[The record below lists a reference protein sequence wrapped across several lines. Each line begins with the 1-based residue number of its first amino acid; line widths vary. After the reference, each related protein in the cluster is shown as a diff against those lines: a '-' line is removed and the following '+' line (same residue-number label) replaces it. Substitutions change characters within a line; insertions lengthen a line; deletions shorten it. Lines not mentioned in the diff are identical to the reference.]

1 MKRTYLSL
9 AISAFVFGI
18 SGMSVADPISGIFG
32 DKFFDYS
39 RDDGGIPHFKN
50 IPSDTVFDNKSML
63 YLHDSEE
70 IKNVTLNQD
79 STLKI
84 DGGGTAINTIVN
96 QDSVIFL
103 IKSKLNTPGAPTVQD
118 TIINPGGY
126 LNMEAHAV
134 SKGGLYVAKDAVLT
148 IDNVDGNFVNVKF
161 NTPVPA
167 ANVSIE
173 NLKLAGLVDITPTW
187 NEDDGEDGD
196 APFPDKPG
204 PYLVTQIHNLEMLPG
219 SKITMYGYESGA
231 QYNKLEINSLSGTGN
246 FELSTSLADNIGDLI
261 YVTGHASGNFGI
273 LVQDRGREIVHTE
286 NIRLVYIN
294 AGDAQFDLLN
304 KDGIVDIGI
313 HKYRYRLESKKDGEH
328 TEWYLVNEKKELP
341 QKPKKDP
348 TEMTNPTK
356 TDNKSTLVPIGFSSS
371 ARNIMSMSAS
381 SQHILNTELNTLH
394 QRQGNL
400 RSSDGEMEVWVRHL
414 SDNSRLN
421 THHYAAF
428 KNTMNGLQ
436 IGVGK
441 QFELERGKL
450 LTGAFTS
457 YSKSNVKFNI
467 GGNGDVESYS
477 SGLYATYLDQS
488 GLYFDTVLKGNRL
501 KNQIRT
507 RMNSG
512 DIGRAD
518 YNQSAFTASLETG
531 YTLPISQRVTF
542 DPYVRV
548 SYSHISSADY
558 TLSNGMQTDIHGTN
572 SLQSEAGA
580 RFGTHLTLGS
590 MEIMPYAKLAVSHEF
605 SGSNKVNI
613 NKVTFDNN
621 YSGNTGKYGLGINT
635 NVNKNISVYAEANY
649 LHGNK
654 IETPI
659 HTTAG
664 FKVLF

>member
-1 MKRTYLSL
+1 M
-9 AISAFVFGI
+9 
-18 SGMSVADPISGIFG
+18 D
-32 DKFFDYS
+32 
-39 RDDGGIPHFKN
+39 
-50 IPSDTVFDNKSML
+50 
-63 YLHDSEE
+63 
-70 IKNVTLNQD
+70 
-79 STLKI
+79 
-84 DGGGTAINTIVN
+84 
-96 QDSVIFL
+96 
-103 IKSKLNTPGAPTVQD
+103 
-118 TIINPGGY
+118 
-126 LNMEAHAV
+126 
-134 SKGGLYVAKDAVLT
+134 
-148 IDNVDGNFVNVKF
+148 
-161 NTPVPA
+161 
-167 ANVSIE
+167 
-173 NLKLAGLVDITPTW
+173 
-187 NEDDGEDGD
+187 
-196 APFPDKPG
+196 
-204 PYLVTQIHNLEMLPG
+204 
-219 SKITMYGYESGA
+219 GYESGA
-231 QYNKLEINSLSGTGN
+231 QYNKLEINNLSGTGN

-273 LVQDRGREIVHTE
+273 LVQDRGREIVHPE

-304 KDGIVDIGI
+304 KEGIVDIGI

-328 TEWYLVNEKKELP
+328 TEWYLVNEEKALP
-341 QKPKKDP
+341 QEPKQDP
-348 TEMTNPTK
+348 TKMTKPTK

-400 RSSDGEMEVWVRHL
+400 RSSDGEMEIWVRHL

-428 KNTMNGLQ
+428 KNTMHGLQ

-441 QFELERGKL
+441 QFELGRGKL
-450 LTGAFTS
+450 LAGAFTS

-488 GLYFDTVLKGNRL
+488 GLYFDAVLKGNRL
-501 KNQIRT
+501 KNQIRA

-531 YTLPISQRVTF
+531 YTLPISQLVTF

-548 SYSHISSADY
+548 SYSRISSADY
-558 TLSNGMQTDIHGTN
+558 TLSNGMQTDIQGAN

-590 MEIMPYAKLAVSHEF
+590 MEIMPYVKLAVSHEF

-635 NVNKNISVYAEANY
+635 NVNKNISVYAEVNY
-649 LHGNK
+649 LHGNRV
-654 IETPI
+654 ETPI
-659 HTTAG
+659 HSTAG

>member
-1 MKRTYLSL
+1 MKKTYLSL
-9 AISAFVFGI
+9 VISAFVFGV
-18 SGMSVADPISGIFG
+18 SGYAIADSNSGV
-32 DKFFDYS
+32 FDDRSFDPFSTNNKLTYFV
-39 RDDGGIPHFKN
+39 DN
-50 IPSDTVFDNKSML
+50 IPSDTVFNESIIFLRDDKK
-63 YLHDSEE
+63 
-70 IKNVTLNQD
+70 IKNITLNQN
-79 STLKI
+79 STLRI
-84 DGGGTAINTIVN
+84 EDAGTAINSIVN
-96 QDSVIFL
+96 KGSSIFML
-103 IKSKLNTPGAPTVQD
+103 NRKGKSQGKPIIQD
-118 TIINPGGY
+118 TTINTGGE
-126 LNMEAHAV
+126 LDMEAHSISRGRLYIA
-134 SKGGLYVAKDAVLT
+134 KGAELT
-148 IDNVDGNFVNVKF
+148 IDNVDDNFVNVKV

-173 NLKLAGLVDITPTW
+173 NLKLAGVVVITPSW

-196 APFPDKPG
+196 APFPEKPG
-204 PYLVTQIHNLEMLPG
+204 PYLVTQIHNLEMLPD
-219 SKITMYGYESGA
+219 SKIIMDGYESGA
-231 QYNKLEINSLSGTGN
+231 QYNKLEINNLSGTGN

-273 LVQDRGREIVHTE
+273 LVQDRGREIVHPE

-304 KDGIVDIGI
+304 KEGIVDIGI

-328 TEWYLVNEKKELP
+328 TEWYLVNEEKALP
-341 QKPKKDP
+341 QEPKQDP
-348 TEMTNPTK
+348 TKMTKPTK

-400 RSSDGEMEVWVRHL
+400 RSSDGEMEIWVRHL

-428 KNTMNGLQ
+428 KNTMHGLQ

-441 QFELERGKL
+441 QFELGRGKL
-450 LTGAFTS
+450 LAGAFTS

-488 GLYFDTVLKGNRL
+488 GLYFDAVLKGNRL
-501 KNQIRT
+501 KNQIRA

-531 YTLPISQRVTF
+531 YTLPISQLVTF

-548 SYSHISSADY
+548 SYSRISSADY
-558 TLSNGMQTDIHGTN
+558 TLSNGMQTDIQGAN

-590 MEIMPYAKLAVSHEF
+590 MEIMPYVKLAVSHEF

-635 NVNKNISVYAEANY
+635 NVNKNISVYAEVNY
-649 LHGNK
+649 LHGNRV
-654 IETPI
+654 ETPI
-659 HTTAG
+659 HSTAG